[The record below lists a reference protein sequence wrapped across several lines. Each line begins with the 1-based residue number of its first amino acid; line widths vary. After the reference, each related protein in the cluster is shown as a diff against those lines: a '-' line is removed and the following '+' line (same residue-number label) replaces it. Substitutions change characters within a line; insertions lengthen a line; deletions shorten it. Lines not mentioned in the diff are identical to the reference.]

1 MPLSS
6 SPQCLTPF
14 PLPPQLTDYIEMH
27 ETCREANASHD
38 DIHGGSSVVPL
49 ACCQRFF
56 AQLVAALCH
65 AHGRGF
71 VHCDIKPQNV
81 RLDKT
86 CTRAVLTDWG
96 FARQAG
102 DQKSPITHGTPAFAS
117 PEQLT
122 GYNCDGISSGRRRLC
137 GGADVWALG
146 ATLYTMVVGRPPFG
160 GETFEDLV
168 RNVLALNYE
177 GSLSSLPPQPRDL
190 VEMMLQVAAYDR
202 ASLKELK
209 AHDWVVGGMASDAD
223 GLILECEP
231 CDDDDEE
238 EGGGKGKKGKS
249 NVRQLGLMVL
259 YGSLCAL
266 ALLSHLRSPAED
278 AKALLQDGGGGGGG
292 GGGDGWVGGV

>member
-1 MPLSS
+1 MHP
-6 SPQCLTPF
+6 TPAARRTRRTTTSTRR
-14 PLPPQLTDYIEMH
+14 LL
-27 ETCREANASHD
+27 RRAV
-38 DIHGGSSVVPL
+38 GVL
-49 ACCQRFF
+49 RQRFF

-96 FARQAG
+96 FARRAG
-102 DQKSPITHGTPAFAS
+102 DRRARSPRVREPRAAHRVQLRRHLERAAPA
-117 PEQLT
+117 
-122 GYNCDGISSGRRRLC
+122 C

-160 GETFEDLV
+160 SETFEDLV

-202 ASLKELK
+202 ASITELK

-238 EGGGKGKKGKS
+238 EEGGGKEKKGKS

-292 GGGDGWVGGV
+292 GGGDGWVGGGLRGATPGGGHADILLNCA